1 MPLPL
6 NFFILSSDNYWVAQ
20 KKIQKKKIQ
29 IRYLH
34 LVKPSA
40 IGFTGIGP
48 MLSFASLNYSKSV
61 ASGFTLHKTRGVSH
75 KVALPFTFKSISR
88 QKKNYGKSNIS
99 PCKNI
104 TFKKSSLKETKIF
117 QHIITL

>member
-1 MPLPL
+1 LEGIIPNVIFPSLFGGCLKKGMPLEWVEWVFAKTFSFFLMPLPL
-6 NFFILSSDNYWVAQ
+6 NFFKFSSDNYWVAQ
-20 KKIQKKKIQ
+20 KKIQNKKIQ

-48 MLSFASLNYSKSV
+48 MLSFALLNYSKSV

-75 KVALPFTFKSISR
+75 GGLAI
-88 QKKNYGKSNIS
+88 YI
-99 PCKNI
+99 
-104 TFKKSSLKETKIF
+104 
-117 QHIITL
+117 